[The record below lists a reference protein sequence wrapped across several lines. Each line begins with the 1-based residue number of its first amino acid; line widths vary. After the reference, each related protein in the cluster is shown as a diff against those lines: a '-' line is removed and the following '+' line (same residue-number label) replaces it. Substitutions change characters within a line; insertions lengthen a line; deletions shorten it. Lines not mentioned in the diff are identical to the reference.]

1 MAPPF
6 DNAFTE
12 HHQPPN
18 WINSNKT
25 KRNWTERNGMETK
38 KNRTTLLNFTW
49 VLIGIF
55 RIHMVCKSCTIYAK
69 RLSIKSQP
77 DQL

>member
-25 KRNWTERNGMETK
+25 KRNGMEIK
-38 KNRTTLLNFTW
+38 KQDNFTQ
-49 VLIGIF
+49 F
-55 RIHMVCKSCTIYAK
+55 H
-69 RLSIKSQP
+69 LSSHWYISHSYG
-77 DQL
+77 L

>member
-38 KNRTTLLNFTW
+38 KQDNFTQ
-49 VLIGIF
+49 F
-55 RIHMVCKSCTIYAK
+55 H
-69 RLSIKSQP
+69 LSSHWYISHSYG
-77 DQL
+77 L